1 MMKNYLILLAFSF
14 FALFSVSACTLGKS
28 EKPTMTLVDDNTVKF
43 NGKNVKI
50 GSLAKTLREYRMEL
64 DSAIRDS
71 IEIQFELYQGI
82 NTQALQRVKTE
93 IQNAGIRNL
102 KFVAPFEQ

>member
-1 MMKNYLILLAFSF
+1 MMKNSLILLIFAF
-14 FALFSVSACTLGKS
+14 FAMINLPGCSFGDTQ
-28 EKPTMTLVDDNTVKF
+28 KPTMTLVDDNTVKF

-50 GSLAKTLREYRMEL
+50 ESLAKTLREYRMDL
-64 DSAIRDS
+64 DSTIRDS

-82 NTQALQRVKTE
+82 NTQALQRVKNE

-102 KFVAPFEQ
+102 KFVAPFE